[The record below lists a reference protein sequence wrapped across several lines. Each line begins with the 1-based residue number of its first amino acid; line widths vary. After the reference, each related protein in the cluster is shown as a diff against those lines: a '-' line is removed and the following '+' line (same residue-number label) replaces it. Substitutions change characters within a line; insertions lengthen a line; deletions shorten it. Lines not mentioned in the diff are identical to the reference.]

1 MAFLH
6 VSRAFELD
14 PSDGDLWPR
23 YDTINIREATALD
36 STDYRRPFWCRHVL
50 ALDVILV
57 GNITGDD
64 GIRDFWG
71 IVLDYSDDRS
81 LVADADFVVAHPE
94 YITPQLA
101 RKITTLNDS
110 ELDIMGLDGSI
121 RSKIAQR
128 YYEIEPIPA
137 EIDTPD

>member
-1 MAFLH
+1 MAFFNVH
-6 VSRAFELD
+6 RAFELD

-23 YDTINIREATALD
+23 YDTNDIREATVLD
-36 STDYRRPFWCRHVL
+36 SADYTRPFWCRRVR
-50 ALDVILV
+50 ALDTILV
-57 GNITGDD
+57 GNIADDD

-81 LVADADFVVAHPE
+81 LVADASFVATHPE

-110 ELDIMGLDGSI
+110 ELGIMGLDKSI
-121 RSKIAQR
+121 RLSIAQR
-128 YYEIEPIPA
+128 YYEIEPIPV
-137 EIDTPD
+137 EIDESD